1 VFLKEIVTISKPWSW
16 KHLYEIKNN
25 YNLYLVICELVKA
38 MNIGK
43 KIVEL
48 KKSNK
53 IKKEIERNEEVEK
66 KKSMKE
72 WYTE

>member
-1 VFLKEIVTISKPWSW
+1 
-16 KHLYEIKNN
+16 
-25 YNLYLVICELVKA
+25 

-72 WYTE
+72 